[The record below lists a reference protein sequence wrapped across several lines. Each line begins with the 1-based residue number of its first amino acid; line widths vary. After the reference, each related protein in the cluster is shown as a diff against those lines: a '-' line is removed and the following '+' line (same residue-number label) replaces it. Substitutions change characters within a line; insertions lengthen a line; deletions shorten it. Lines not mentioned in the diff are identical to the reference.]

1 MTDDIWQE
9 LLRSPLDEDP
19 GNLDR
24 AERSWSWL
32 PAAAVLGG
40 VVIGLAWLAFGS
52 GDDGDVAASE
62 PTSTTT
68 VTVAAAESAESSL
81 PDGYIEV
88 ALDGAPVRGSLGLRP
103 ESVYAQGD
111 DLYVTLSSAV
121 RAELEPER
129 VAVFAGGDWS
139 LAMDDAALPFS
150 GEITNPQSLG
160 LMTVRFDGAGGREG
174 DDGRLHLRP
183 VVESD
188 STEVT
193 DAFTFNGLP
202 ARIDEPV
209 VVELEEEVSLVVESI
224 ELGPD
229 AGTLIWHLEAPPSVR
244 ARVEAAV
251 EFPETIGRE
260 GGRTALVS
268 EHRADPYPFQLPPKP
283 RPTATWSGSE
293 VLRRVGSDLE
303 DPAALTRITVSLTV
317 SWQRSSSS
325 RVIEIPLEV
334 GGS

>member
-1 MTDDIWQE
+1 
-9 LLRSPLDEDP
+9 
-19 GNLDR
+19 
-24 AERSWSWL
+24 
-32 PAAAVLGG
+32 
-40 VVIGLAWLAFGS
+40 
-52 GDDGDVAASE
+52 
-62 PTSTTT
+62 
-68 VTVAAAESAESSL
+68 
-81 PDGYIEV
+81 
-88 ALDGAPVRGSLGLRP
+88 
-103 ESVYAQGD
+103 
-111 DLYVTLSSAV
+111 
-121 RAELEPER
+121 
-129 VAVFAGGDWS
+129 VFAGGDWS